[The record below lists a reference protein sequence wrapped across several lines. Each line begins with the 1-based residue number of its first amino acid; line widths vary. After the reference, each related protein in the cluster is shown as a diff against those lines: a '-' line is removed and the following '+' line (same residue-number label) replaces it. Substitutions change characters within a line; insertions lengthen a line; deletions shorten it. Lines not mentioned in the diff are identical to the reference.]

1 MPWDNLHLWPLV
13 SFQGEILKEF
23 LIHKQTNKSQRQKKG
38 RQQYYPGYRN
48 EVDDH
53 NRKETGCHANY
64 DLFHSIYCN
73 LLNGWICLY
82 YSTHAKPVTL
92 GIVIGVSMRIYLEDV
107 AQICLSMHKML
118 IHLY

>member
-1 MPWDNLHLWPLV
+1 MGYDLLGSRSDGSEAFWMPWDNLHLWPLV

-53 NRKETGCHANY
+53 N
-64 DLFHSIYCN
+64 I
-73 LLNGWICLY
+73 
-82 YSTHAKPVTL
+82 
-92 GIVIGVSMRIYLEDV
+92 
-107 AQICLSMHKML
+107 
-118 IHLY
+118 